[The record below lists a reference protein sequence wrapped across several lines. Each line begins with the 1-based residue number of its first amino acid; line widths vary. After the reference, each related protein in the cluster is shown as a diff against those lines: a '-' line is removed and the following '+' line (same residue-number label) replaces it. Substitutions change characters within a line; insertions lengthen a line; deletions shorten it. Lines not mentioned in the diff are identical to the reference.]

1 MLARA
6 RWLPKVRDNEARA
19 RYGRRPHAARDELGG
34 KTLLIV
40 RLRQIGCRLAWL
52 AMAFDMRV
60 IGFRHDPRAGAGDA
74 DAYTRCPTSTPCCRL
89 APSTYMRMPAPLAE
103 PAADRNEKI
112 ASLHP
117 LDLIAPESRQAHR
130 RS

>member
-40 RLRQIGCRLAWL
+40 GSDRSA
-52 AMAFDMRV
+52 
-60 IGFRHDPRAGAGDA
+60 AGSRGLPW
-74 DAYTRCPTSTPCCRL
+74 RSTC
-89 APSTYMRMPAPLAE
+89 A
-103 PAADRNEKI
+103 
-112 ASLHP
+112 
-117 LDLIAPESRQAHR
+117 
-130 RS
+130 